1 VRVLGKTDEAIGA
14 YTEMI
19 KRYPDSLEGQVGLA
33 EILGRTGRMEAAK
46 AAAAEVLR
54 INPDFSISEYV
65 GNLSYRDPAEITHFE
80 EGLRKAGLP
89 E

>member
-1 VRVLGKTDEAIGA
+1 LGRIEEAIGA

-33 EILGRTGRMEAAK
+33 EILGRAGRMTAAK
-46 AAAAEVLR
+46 KAAAEVLR
-54 INPDFSISEYV
+54 INPEFSISEYV
-65 GNLSYRDPAEITHFE
+65 GNLSYRDSTEITRFE